1 MNIDPKSFVLGVGVT
16 VAVGWIYGLATSP
29 MRVWTRAL
37 MSGAK
42 VPLLGIVGMTL
53 RGNPAQL
60 LVDAYIVLRKIPVE
74 VSIQEVEVVYI
85 QNKMRAS
92 TPEAL
97 VRLVQEHLEKKQ
109 DK

>member
-1 MNIDPKSFVLGVGVT
+1 MNIDPKSFVLGVAAT
-16 VAVGWIYGLATSP
+16 VAVGWIYGLDTSP

-53 RGNPAQL
+53 RGNPAQR
-60 LVDAYIVLRKIPVE
+60 LVDAYIILRKIPVD
-74 VSIQEVEVVYI
+74 VSIHEIEVVYI
-85 QNKMRAS
+85 QNRVKAS

-97 VRLVQEHLEKKQ
+97 VRLVQEHLEKRR
-109 DK
+109 D